1 MHAEHFAPV
10 KASHAS
16 QSVCRGT
23 SPDGLVPLAFEL
35 GLPDDWERGYSC
47 LPAAEHMVHQVL
59 ELRQQ

>member
-1 MHAEHFAPV
+1 MAND
-10 KASHAS
+10 AS

-23 SPDGLVPLAFEL
+23 SPDGSVPLAFEP
-35 GLPDDWERGYSC
+35 GLPDDWERRYSC